1 MVVAQLAIPLAC
13 ALALLLAIWFSLD
26 LLLREKPSEANAAAA
41 ASVRTRGD
49 AFLSPFL
56 VVSMIA
62 SALAALILGVLVGL
76 YRDGLEAGAV
86 AGVAVLAGALSA
98 AVTAFLALALGQRAN
113 ARAATA
119 SERNPRQALSIA
131 FVAGS
136 APGLLMGA
144 LGIAAVSGLY
154 AVATRFVDLPVA
166 EAPFLVLGV
175 AVGAALVAV
184 IAKLTGAAG
193 TPLGGNADG
202 DEADQAL
209 TFALSAGDGAGTLA
223 LLAAAAAA
231 GLAIGVPG
239 YRVTGDLEWLL
250 VPLAI
255 QALGLIAAIVAAI
268 SLPAWVRVF
277 RNAGRSVGAG
287 YAIAAILSGALSFIA
302 PLVML
307 DHGAGW
313 FAGAALVGPVLGA
326 LLFVVPR
333 RLAGRAGGGDGM
345 LAGAAVALLT
355 GVAITV
361 AYSLGRQAEIDGLR
375 ADYAALYGVAL
386 ATAGALASAP
396 YLSALSWF
404 GVATSSAVALA
415 ERVRREAPA
424 RPEAEAPLPLGPL
437 ETAGK
442 RAMAPAW
449 SHVFAWTALVGVV
462 SVVALLLAV
471 RAEFGRLAESE
482 ADLPRYA
489 RLSADLGI
497 VPEFAEFESAVAQEL
512 RTYRDLLEL
521 AGVSAADRP
530 DLMLADDSEARRL
543 LALRAAAGEVPGDLG
558 AIGGGPLPFPSL
570 PPLRLDSITAIGALL
585 GLVTVFGALGLVTRR
600 PGGDGPEGRLA
611 AIVRGVSAL
620 LLIAAIPLAAALLA
634 RPLGGANAGW
644 EVGAGV
650 AIASLIAASAL
661 LAGQTD
667 WGGTLPPRAEG
678 VTQRRAA
685 AAGAGLS
692 LAVFLTTTMALVAP
706 AFLATR

>member
-1 MVVAQLAIPLAC
+1 VVVAQLAIPLAC

-26 LLLREKPSEANAAAA
+26 LLWREKPSEASAAAA

-119 SERNPRQALSIA
+119 SERNLRQALSIA

-144 LGIAAVSGLY
+144 LSIAAVGGLY

-184 IAKLTGAAG
+184 IAKLTAAAG
-193 TPLGGNADG
+193 MPLGGNTDG
-202 DEADQAL
+202 DEAGQAL

-287 YAIAAILSGALSFIA
+287 YAIAAILGGALTFIT

-333 RLAGRAGGGDGM
+333 RFAGRAGGGDGM

-386 ATAGALASAP
+386 ATVGALASAP

-415 ERVRREAPA
+415 ERVRREAPD
-424 RPEAEAPLPLGPL
+424 RPEAPLPLGPL
-437 ETAGK
+437 RTAGK
-442 RAMAPAW
+442 HAMAPAW
-449 SHVFAWTALVGVV
+449 SHALAWTALVGVV

-489 RLSADLGI
+489 TLSADLGI

-512 RTYRDLLEL
+512 RTYRNLLEF

-543 LALRAAAGEVPGDLG
+543 LALRAAAGEVTADLG

-585 GLVTVFGALGLVTRR
+585 GLVTVFGALGLVSRR
-600 PGGDGPEGRLA
+600 RGGDGPEGRLP
-611 AIVRGVSAL
+611 AIVRSVAAL
-620 LLIAAIPLAAALLA
+620 LLIAALPLAAALLA

-650 AIASLIAASAL
+650 AIASLIAAWAL

-667 WGGTLPPRAEG
+667 WGGTLPPGAEA

-685 AAGAGLS
+685 AAGVGLS

-706 AFLATR
+706 AFIATR